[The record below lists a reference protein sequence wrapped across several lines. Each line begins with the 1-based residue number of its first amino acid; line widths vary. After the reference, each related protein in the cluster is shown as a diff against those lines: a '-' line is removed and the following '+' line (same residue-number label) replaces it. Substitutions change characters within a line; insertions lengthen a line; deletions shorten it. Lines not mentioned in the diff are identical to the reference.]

1 MDDDELDGPIP
12 VDEHRLEAFAFERNL
27 CVSTKYEP
35 RGVIW
40 CCWIYIGGNL
50 GGRELCGLSKQ
61 KAFDRA
67 MDDLEADFLRR
78 KSIKK

>member
-1 MDDDELDGPIP
+1 MDEDEPDGPYL
-12 VDEHRLEAFAFERNL
+12 VDEHPLEAFAFERNL

-40 CCWIYIGGNL
+40 CCWIYIGNNL
-50 GGRELCGLSKQ
+50 GGCELCGLSKQ

-67 MDDLEADFLRR
+67 MDDLKANT
-78 KSIKK
+78 KSG